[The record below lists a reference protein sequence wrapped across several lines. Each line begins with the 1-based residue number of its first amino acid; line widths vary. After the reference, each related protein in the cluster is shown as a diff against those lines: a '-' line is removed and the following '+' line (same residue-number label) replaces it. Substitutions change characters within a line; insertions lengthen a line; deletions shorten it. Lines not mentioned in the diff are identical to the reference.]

1 MAELTSSD
9 QDYTNFYGYIGTI
22 ANPILSKVDAAS
34 GTEADKKLLKS
45 EALTLRAWSFYMLV
59 NKFAKAYNPATAA
72 TAPGIILMTE
82 DKDIQTAQPK
92 STVEEVYQQILKD
105 ANEAIEIDGL
115 PNALQ
120 QTCSLCRKGIGITQH
135 AEV

>member
-1 MAELTSSD
+1 M
-9 QDYTNFYGYIGTI
+9 
-22 ANPILSKVDAAS
+22 
-34 GTEADKKLLKS
+34 KS

-72 TAPGIILMTE
+72 TDPGIILMTE
-82 DKDIQTAQPK
+82 DKDIQTAQSK

-115 PNALQ
+115 PNSAVNKMRFSKPTAYAVKALALLNMQ
-120 QTCSLCRKGIGITQH
+120 KYDE
-135 AEV
+135 AEEVAKQLSPSMALLTTIIPHILVVPKVI